1 MLVDSPPARLRL
13 FAALLL
19 LAAVIAYLP
28 AINAGFIWDD
38 DILLTA
44 NPHMQNAQ
52 GLKEIWLGRNT
63 HEYTPLTSTSFWLE
77 RKIWDDAPTGYH
89 VVNILLHAIAAVLL
103 WRILTTLRLP
113 GAWLAALLLAI
124 QSRSS
129 WEPCR

>member
-44 NPHMQNAQ
+44 NPHMQNA
-52 GLKEIWLGRNT
+52 
-63 HEYTPLTSTSFWLE
+63 
-77 RKIWDDAPTGYH
+77 
-89 VVNILLHAIAAVLL
+89 
-103 WRILTTLRLP
+103 
-113 GAWLAALLLAI
+113 
-124 QSRSS
+124 
-129 WEPCR
+129 